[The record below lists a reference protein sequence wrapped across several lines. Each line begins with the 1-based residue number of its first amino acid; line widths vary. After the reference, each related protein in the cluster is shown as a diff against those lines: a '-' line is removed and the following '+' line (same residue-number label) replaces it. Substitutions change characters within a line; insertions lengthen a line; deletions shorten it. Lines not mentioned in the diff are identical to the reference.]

1 MVENS
6 MVIGNHQDS
15 SFNNVMDYC
24 QSCSKEIYFGEEYRD
39 IDGDYIHDETD
50 CIKQYVESH
59 SIKKVAGE

>member
-1 MVENS
+1 MLENS

-15 SFNNVMDYC
+15 PFNNVMDYC